1 MRLPPRALPP
11 SCKMPPRCKMPSC
24 PQPLSHA
31 ESALS
36 GSPVHGPH
44 MYNFWFKH
52 GNTKK
57 FGFGIGTYVLTG
69 LYLPWFAFEFSQKKA
84 GTPGW

>member
-1 MRLPPRALPP
+1 
-11 SCKMPPRCKMPSC
+11 
-24 PQPLSHA
+24 
-31 ESALS
+31 
-36 GSPVHGPH
+36 

>member
-1 MRLPPRALPP
+1 MRPASVVRRAL
-11 SCKMPPRCKMPSC
+11 
-24 PQPLSHA
+24 LSHA

-36 GSPVHGPH
+36 VSPVHGPH

-52 GNTKK
+52 ASPTK
-57 FGFGIGTYVLTG
+57 FGLGIGTYVLTG

>member
-1 MRLPPRALPP
+1 
-11 SCKMPPRCKMPSC
+11 MPPRCKMPSC